1 VGTPHCHGAGALTL
15 GKLSADVRGALGALP
30 HVRSPLRG
38 REPTAAPA
46 RLGRFELVERIGAG
60 GMAEVFRAAVKGPEG
75 FRRELVVKRILPDLS
90 ARPRFTQMFV
100 NEAKISALLTHPNIV
115 QIFEFGEADG
125 AYFIAME
132 SIRGMTLREV
142 LTRLR
147 EQERAMPVVVAAEIT
162 REVLIALDYA
172 HNLRD
177 GSGRPLDI
185 VHRDVSPSN
194 VMIADTGAVK
204 VLDFGIARATDL
216 LSDDEGKVV
225 KGKIAYL
232 APEQITC
239 GAIDARADVFAM
251 GCVLHEILTGRVMFR
266 AHNDL
271 QTKID
276 LLAQTTPPPSAWN
289 SNVPPALDLVV
300 ARATA
305 RDLGARYSS
314 AADMLADVEN
324 YLAAF
329 RSSSR
334 AVLRLIRSL
343 SSDAAADD
351 EGAGG
356 PTSRAGGGQ
365 PGPTGAGGDSDAT
378 PRPPSGLAP
387 GLAPGPRSGPPPS
400 ASAQVSLNE
409 RASGTTRP
417 LSGQRVGGTDAG
429 LGGGQAGTAGR
440 AEYKTSTG
448 SLAGRLGGAGSAEH
462 TRFTRGAWQRRL
474 VGGAIA
480 VLALAVM
487 GGTVVGGRAL
497 WKKMSSAAALR
508 LPASARANP
517 DKFVLVTFV
526 SVPAGARIIDGAGRN
541 VGSTPATL
549 PVNPSQ
555 IVVSFRLQLDG
566 YAEATASTVP
576 DGDKT
581 ISVALGA
588 IPSPENPVRMR
599 KARSVK
605 HPPRDR

>member
-1 VGTPHCHGAGALTL
+1 
-15 GKLSADVRGALGALP
+15 
-30 HVRSPLRG
+30 
-38 REPTAAPA
+38 
-46 RLGRFELVERIGAG
+46 
-60 GMAEVFRAAVKGPEG
+60 MAEVFRAAVKGPEG

-100 NEAKISALLTHPNIV
+100 NEAKISALLAHPNIV

-147 EQERAMPVVVAAEIT
+147 EQERAMPVVAAAEIT

-314 AADMLADVEN
+314 AGDMLADVEN

-334 AVLRLIRSL
+334 AVLRLMRSL
-343 SSDAAADD
+343 SPDGAPDD
-351 EGAGG
+351 EAGG
-356 PTSRAGGGQ
+356 PGSRAGGGQ
-365 PGPTGAGGDSDAT
+365 LGPTGAGGDTDAT
-378 PRPPSGLAP
+378 PRPASGPASALT
-387 GLAPGPRSGPPPS
+387 PGPRSGPPPS
-400 ASAQVSLNE
+400 APAMAPHND

-417 LSGQRVGGTDAG
+417 LSGQRVGGPDAG
-429 LGGGQAGTAGR
+429 LGAGQAGASGR
-440 AEYKTSTG
+440 AEFQTSTG
-448 SLAGRLGGAGSAEH
+448 SLGGAGSAEH
-462 TRFTRGAWQRRL
+462 ARFTRGAWQRRL
-474 VGGAIA
+474 IGGAIS

-487 GGTVVGGRAL
+487 GGTVVGGRSL
-497 WKKMSSAAALR
+497 WKKVSSADLR
-508 LPASARANP
+508 LPTSPRVNP

-526 SVPAGARIIDGAGRN
+526 SVPPGARIVDGAGRN
-541 VGSTPATL
+541 VGTTPATL

-588 IPSPENPVRMR
+588 LPSPESSIRTR
-599 KARSVK
+599 KAHGVK
-605 HPPRDR
+605 RPSRDR

>member
-1 VGTPHCHGAGALTL
+1 MGMGALTV
-15 GKLSADVRGALGALP
+15 GRLSADVRGALGALP

-100 NEAKISALLTHPNIV
+100 NEAKISALLAHPNIV

-142 LTRLR
+142 MTRLR
-147 EQERAMPVVVAAEIT
+147 EQERAMPVVAAAEIT

-305 RDLGARYSS
+305 RDLAARYSS

-334 AVLRLIRSL
+334 AVLRLMRSL
-343 SSDAAADD
+343 SPDAAADD
-351 EGAGG
+351 EEAGAPG
-356 PTSRAGGGQ
+356 SRAGGQ
-365 PGPTGAGGDSDAT
+365 LGPTGAGGDTDAT
-378 PRPPSGLAP
+378 PRPAFGLASGLASP
-387 GLAPGPRSGPPPS
+387 GSRAGPPPS
-400 ASAQVSLNE
+400 ASAQVPVNE
-409 RASGTTRP
+409 RASGTTRA
-417 LSGQRVGGTDAG
+417 LSGPRVGGLDAG
-429 LGGGQAGTAGR
+429 LGSGQGGTAGR
-440 AEYKTSTG
+440 GEFQTSTG

-462 TRFTRGAWQRRL
+462 ARFTRGAWQRRL

-487 GGTVVGGRAL
+487 GGTVLGGRAL
-497 WKKMSSAAALR
+497 WKRVSGAALR
-508 LPASARANP
+508 LPASPRANP

-526 SVPAGARIIDGAGRN
+526 SVPAGARIVDGAGRN
-541 VGSTPATL
+541 VGTTPATL

-588 IPSPENPVRMR
+588 IPSPENPVRTR
-599 KARSVK
+599 KARGVK